1 MERSNIELS
10 MQSDSFGESAVV
22 PKITIEYT
30 KDATIVT
37 FINKTILEEWDI
49 QTFQELI
56 EPIIKQTNRIKL
68 ILDFR
73 DVQLMPSTVLGV
85 LVRINKNINEREGQL
100 RLCNLSPKVYEI
112 FEITRLTKAFE
123 VHPDLESATK
133 SLSTTDQT
141 GAYMHCS

>member
-1 MERSNIELS
+1 LEYSNIELS
-10 MQSDSFGESAVV
+10 MQSSSFGESAMV

-30 KDATIVT
+30 KNATTVT

-56 EPIIKQTNRIKL
+56 EPIIKQAKQIKL
-68 ILDFR
+68 ILDFCN
-73 DVQLMPSTVLGV
+73 VQLMPSIVLGV
-85 LVRINKNINEREGQL
+85 LVRISKNIYEREGQL

-123 VHPDLESATK
+123 IYPDLESAMK
-133 SLSTTDQT
+133 SLSTPDQA
-141 GAYMHCS
+141 GAFVHSS

>member
-1 MERSNIELS
+1 

-30 KDATIVT
+30 KDTTIVT

-85 LVRINKNINEREGQL
+85 LVRINKNINECEGQL

-123 VHPDLESATK
+123 IHPDLESATK
-133 SLSTTDQT
+133 SLSTTDQA
-141 GAYMHCS
+141 GAFTHCS